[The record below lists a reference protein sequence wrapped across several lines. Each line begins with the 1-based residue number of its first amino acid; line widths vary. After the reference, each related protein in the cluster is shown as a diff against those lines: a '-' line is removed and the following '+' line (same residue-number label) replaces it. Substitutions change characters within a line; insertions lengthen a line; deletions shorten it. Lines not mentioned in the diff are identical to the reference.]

1 MSVWTWCLFFQGV
14 GCTFYCFGL
23 FTQLRDLVNFCIKKN
38 KRAVHK
44 TPASTNLF
52 FLNSALRLRP
62 LFTLCRFPGN
72 PILAVLLPWELR
84 SPSQV
89 CVVSTWMTLSKDAC
103 RDPSFITLFF
113 SGSKVT
119 ELTYMTANTSP
130 IPPPHPHSSD
140 RLQTQ
145 MARSNLIFMI
155 NETSFQIAL
164 SCVFNTAF
172 TQLSTLAPLGNPSS
186 AAAASTQRVLYINT
200 YSYCHVKNSPWDLQ
214 QVFQYKHLKKDS
226 YIG

>member
-1 MSVWTWCLFFQGV
+1 M
-14 GCTFYCFGL
+14 
-23 FTQLRDLVNFCIKKN
+23 
-38 KRAVHK
+38 HK

-72 PILAVLLPWELR
+72 PILAVLLPWELK

-89 CVVSTWMTLSKDAC
+89 CVVSTWMMLSKEAC

-119 ELTYMTANTSP
+119 ELTLAYTWLP
-130 IPPPHPHSSD
+130 IPPASHLPPSHLHSSD
-140 RLQTQ
+140 RFQTQ
-145 MARSNLIFMI
+145 MARSNLIHMI
-155 NETSFQIAL
+155 NETLFQIAL
-164 SCVFNTAF
+164 SCIFNAAF
-172 TQLSTLAPLGNPSS
+172 TQVSTLAPLGNPSS
-186 AAAASTQRVLYINT
+186 AAAASTQHVLYINT
-200 YSYCHVKNSPWDLQ
+200 YSYCHVKNSPRDLQ